1 MTKRDFFRILIKVF
15 GLYSLITVLF
25 TTLPSN
31 LSIIIYDLEIAG
43 IIYMLII
50 LALIALIFLF
60 LIRKPDAIIHL
71 LKLDKGFDEER
82 IYFEKLNAENIVKL
96 AAIII
101 GGLLLIR
108 NIPFFISHSYFA
120 FKFDISR
127 QGLNQAQMVNW
138 AANFLNIII
147 GYLLVAKFEKI
158 GSWIKGS
165 ESTQNGSAT
174 DDG

>member
-1 MTKRDFFRILIKVF
+1 MTKTDFFRILIKVF
-15 GLYSLITVLF
+15 GLYSMITVLF

-31 LSIIIYDLEIAG
+31 LSIIIYDIG
-43 IIYMLII
+43 ITGILYLLII
-50 LALIALIFLF
+50 LLLITLIFLF
-60 LIRKPDAIIHL
+60 LIRKPDTIIHL

-82 IYFEKLNAENIVKL
+82 IYFENLNPENIVKL

-101 GGLLLIR
+101 GGLLLLR

-138 AANFLNIII
+138 AANSINIIV
-147 GYLLVAKFEKI
+147 GYLLVANFRRI
-158 GSWIKGS
+158 GSWVKSS
-165 ESTQNGSAT
+165 EDSKSAT
-174 DDG
+174 TPNKA